1 MKINQPVCDLRVAT
15 KQIYPSH
22 TDHKEE
28 NFQGKVST
36 KNGHLYIIYTEECD
50 DAGTR
55 VTNQLKVAK
64 DGSVSVRRMGGHKS
78 LLQFT
83 KDKDYTTFY
92 NTGYGAMELNFK
104 PIVIDCKP
112 TPTGYKIRLEYDIYT
127 GGEKLS
133 CNHYTLEATY

>member
-1 MKINQPVCDLRVAT
+1 MKIDKPACELTLIT
-15 KQIYPSH
+15 KQIYPTH
-22 TDHKEE
+22 TDSLEE
-28 NFQGKVST
+28 SFQGRVST
-36 KNGHLYIIYTEECD
+36 KNGHIYIIYTEECED
-50 DAGTR
+50 TGA

-64 DGSVSVRRMGGHKS
+64 DGSVTVRRMGGHKS

-83 KDKDYTTFY
+83 KDKDFTTFY

-104 PIVIDCKP
+104 PIVVDCNP

-133 CNHYTLEATY
+133 RNHYTLEATF